1 MEQINFYKS
10 LQTPCFVLDVA
21 ELKRSIDGYQKALDS
36 NFQKAIVGYSV
47 KTNST
52 PYCMRK
58 AGDFGVYAEVVSHD
72 EYQLAVL
79 CGFPTN
85 RIIYN
90 GPMKSKETFV
100 EAVEGGAIVNIE
112 TKRELEW
119 LKDLDRS
126 QQYKVGLRLN
136 INISQISDEDA
147 DGDNDNSRFGFS
159 DETSEFADAVG
170 YISNLPNV
178 SLNGLHIHRTA
189 HSRSVRFYEHS
200 VEYACNT
207 IKKYYLDLDYLDVG
221 GGYFGIFPNLLAELI

>member
-52 PYCMRK
+52 PYCMCK
-58 AGDFGVYAEVVSHD
+58 AGDFGAYAEVVSHD
-72 EYQLAVL
+72 EYELAVL

-112 TKRELEW
+112 TKR
-119 LKDLDRS
+119 
-126 QQYKVGLRLN
+126 
-136 INISQISDEDA
+136 
-147 DGDNDNSRFGFS
+147 
-159 DETSEFADAVG
+159 
-170 YISNLPNV
+170 
-178 SLNGLHIHRTA
+178 
-189 HSRSVRFYEHS
+189 
-200 VEYACNT
+200 
-207 IKKYYLDLDYLDVG
+207 
-221 GGYFGIFPNLLAELI
+221 